1 MEPTL
6 DLASLAKQF
15 GDEEEARACLEGLRW
30 PNGPVCAHC
39 GAQEPYRI
47 SPGNGSKTR
56 KGLWKCK
63 VCQKQFTVTVG
74 TIFEDSHLPLSKWLL
89 AIHLLCASKKG
100 MSAHQLH
107 RMLGI
112 TYKSAWFMAH
122 RIRYAMT
129 QPPLVDKLCGIV
141 EADETYIGGKEKG
154 RQGLKTKKTSVM
166 ALVERQGSVRSFPL
180 ENITGKNLRAA
191 MRQHIDPSATVMTD
205 DFSSYRPFAAA
216 DFADHRT
223 VNHSKGE
230 YVRGDVHT
238 NTVENFF
245 SIVKRGIVGVYQH
258 VGKQH
263 LHRYLNEFGFRY
275 SNRDMKDGVR
285 SVLATDGAKGKRL
298 TYRPLVGSRQKSR

>member
-15 GDEEEARACLEGLRW
+15 SDEDTARAYLEDLRW

-39 GAQEPYRI
+39 GATEPYRI
-47 SPGNGSKTR
+47 APGNGSKTR

-74 TIFEDSHLPLSKWLL
+74 TIFEDSHIPLSKWLL

-129 QPPLVDKLCGIV
+129 QPPLVDKLRGIV
-141 EADETYIGGKEKG
+141 EADETYIGGKRSG
-154 RQGLKTKKTSVM
+154 RAGRGALNKTPVV
-166 ALVERQGSVRSFPL
+166 ALVERKGRVRSFPMDRV
-180 ENITGKNLRAA
+180 TGKNLRAA
-191 MRQHIDPSATVMTD
+191 IREHVDPSARLMTD
-205 DFSSYRPFAAA
+205 DFIPYKTVSPFVAQH
-216 DFADHRT
+216 DT
-223 VNHSKGE
+223 ITHSKKE
-230 YVRGDVHT
+230 YVRGEVHT

-263 LHRYLNEFGFRY
+263 LHRYLNEFSFRY

-285 SVLATDGAKGKRL
+285 AVLAAEWAKGKRL
-298 TYRPLVGSRQKSR
+298 TYRPLVQGGKV

>member
-1 MEPTL
+1 MESTL

-15 GDEEEARACLEGLRW
+15 SDEDEARAYVEGLRW

-47 SPGNGSKTR
+47 APGNGSKTR

-63 VCQKQFTVTVG
+63 ACQKQFTVTVG
-74 TIFEDSHLPLSKWLL
+74 TIFEDSHIPLSKWLL

-129 QPPLVDKLCGIV
+129 QPPLVDKLRGIV

-154 RQGLKTKKTSVM
+154 RQGLKTKKTPVM

-191 MRQHIDPSATVMTD
+191 MRQHIDPSAIVMTD

-245 SIVKRGIVGVYQH
+245 SIVKRGITGIYQH

-285 SVLATDGAKGKRL
+285 AVLAADGAKGKRL
-298 TYRPLVGSRQKSR
+298 TYRPLVKHDTLL